1 MRSTSPASINSRSGG
16 HNSINMTGGGGGGGG
31 GNPTTAS
38 SGNYYYSAQNPMY
51 GKHVKVNVDN
61 VWNPVDT
68 YIYGPT
74 QNSIFAQPD
83 QHQKYGSQ
91 KLEKFANLIGGG
103 GGGGGG
109 SKETT
114 GHKGG
119 GGEKI
124 GYTTTTTT
132 TTSADMSG
140 GRSGGAA
147 GNSAAKK
154 SQKFNANSRRLIS
167 ELYDNETPRLCD
179 HNFLEQNG
187 NRMRPCS
194 PLESYVSSARDMV
207 ISYYGGK

>member
-1 MRSTSPASINSRSGG
+1 
-16 HNSINMTGGGGGGGG
+16 MTGGIG

-51 GKHVKVNVDN
+51 GKHVKVNIDN

-74 QNSIFAQPD
+74 QNSIFAQPPEHK
-83 QHQKYGSQ
+83 QQPKYGSQ
-91 KLEKFANLIGGG
+91 KFEKFGNLI
-103 GGGGGG
+103 GGGGG

-114 GHKGG
+114 LNYASKSGGSGG
-119 GGEKI
+119 GGAGGGGVGGGSEKI
-124 GYTTTTTT
+124 GYTTTT
-132 TTSADMSG
+132 SADMI
-140 GRSGGAA
+140 GRNAA
-147 GNSAAKK
+147 GGNSGKK
-154 SQKFNANSRRLIS
+154 SQKNSANSRRLIS

-207 ISYYGGK
+207 IS